1 MSGSIPPNLIL
12 SLVFGVGQIVVG
24 GVLTWYGLTPARWRQ
39 WRAVLAGAGGVWFL
53 VSGACEV
60 IVSGM
65 EVSREV
71 GGGPSAAVFVHARGL
86 ADGALFVAT
95 GALAVGLMV
104 YFIAMAVIGR
114 REPGQVESERGR

>member
-24 GVLTWYGLTPARWRQ
+24 GGLAWYGLTPARWRQ

-60 IVSGM
+60 DRVGHGG
-65 EVSREV
+65 EQGGWRRPQRSRV
-71 GGGPSAAVFVHARGL
+71 RPYARTGRWRAVCCDGRAGGWAGGVLHRN
-86 ADGALFVAT
+86 
-95 GALAVGLMV
+95 
-104 YFIAMAVIGR
+104 GR
-114 REPGQVESERGR
+114 HRTAGTRPGGK